1 MKIIG
6 GYDKMKKRTQ
16 YSLSNKYWLLFLTLI
31 CIVLMLL
38 SSYSENVRGPFKTLA
53 NLTVVPMQLGINMA
67 ATFLID
73 MTENY
78 GTMEML
84 RADIQVLEE
93 RIDVLTEQNSQLH
106 FDAFELERLR
116 ALFRLDQEYG
126 DYEKIGARV
135 IGMDGA
141 NWFNSFTINR
151 GSIHGVREDMNVIA
165 DGGLVGIVTHV
176 GPTWSNVRSII
187 DDASNVSGMV
197 LSTSDRCIVSGDLSL
212 MNEGRL
218 RFDHMEHNENIV
230 EVGDIIVT
238 SYISTLFLQ
247 GLKIGYISEINVDA
261 NNLTRSGYIIPA
273 VDFRNIQEVL
283 IIMHTKAD
291 LTAEADR
298 NNENEGVDEEN
309 EEDSNENGNNDENEN
324 NNRNEITN
332 GNGNEE
338 ASP

>member
-1 MKIIG
+1 
-6 GYDKMKKRTQ
+6 MKKRTQ
-16 YSLSNKYWLLFLTLI
+16 YTLSNKYWLLFLTLV
-31 CIVLMLL
+31 CVVLMLL

-53 NLTVVPMQLGINMA
+53 NFTVVPMQMGINMA

-73 MTENY
+73 ITENY
-78 GTMEML
+78 ETMEML
-84 RADIQVLEE
+84 REEIEILEA
-93 RIDVLTEQNSQLH
+93 RVDVLTEQNNQLH
-106 FDAFELERLR
+106 FDAFELDRLR

-126 DYEKIGARV
+126 EFETIGARV

-151 GSIHGVREDMNVIA
+151 GSVHGVREDMNVIA
-165 DGGLVGIVTHV
+165 DGGLVGIITHV

-187 DDASNVSGMV
+187 DDTSNVSAMV

-273 VDFRNIQEVL
+273 VDFQNLQEVL

-291 LTAEADR
+291 LTAEPTD
-298 NNENEGVDEEN
+298 NDSNDEEDEEENDNENEEQ
-309 EEDSNENGNNDENEN
+309 
-324 NNRNEITN
+324 RNN
-332 GNGNEE
+332 GNGEQNNNGNEV